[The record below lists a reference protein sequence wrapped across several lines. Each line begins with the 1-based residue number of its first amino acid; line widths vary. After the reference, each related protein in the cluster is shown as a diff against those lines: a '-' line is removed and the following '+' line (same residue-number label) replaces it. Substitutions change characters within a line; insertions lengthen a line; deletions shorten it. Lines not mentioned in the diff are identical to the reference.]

1 MGPRTRP
8 PESAGRVGERHGGPD
23 CAPRICITS
32 RSQARRDHRRTDS
45 SVSVSAEAEASSSL
59 FQPHHGGRDPTSPLA
74 SASRRGCCINPRP
87 AHWSRSK
94 DGVEKAEA
102 SCSAVARP
110 ARPRRSQP
118 PQRPSQRARPR
129 FSQTALCNSHRPERK
144 RVGACE
150 TPASVESSRE
160 PRGRSRPF
168 AAVNSPGVGSLWW

>member
-8 PESAGRVGERHGGPD
+8 PESAARVGERHGGPD

-102 SCSAVARP
+102 
-110 ARPRRSQP
+110 
-118 PQRPSQRARPR
+118 RARPWR
-129 FSQTALCNSHRPERK
+129 VLPGLDALSPLSGRHSERGPGFRRRLCATATVLSASESAPARRPLPPRS
-144 RVGACE
+144 GH
-150 TPASVESSRE
+150 ESSDI
-160 PRGRSRPF
+160 PWTTLGLVP
-168 AAVNSPGVGSLWW
+168 W